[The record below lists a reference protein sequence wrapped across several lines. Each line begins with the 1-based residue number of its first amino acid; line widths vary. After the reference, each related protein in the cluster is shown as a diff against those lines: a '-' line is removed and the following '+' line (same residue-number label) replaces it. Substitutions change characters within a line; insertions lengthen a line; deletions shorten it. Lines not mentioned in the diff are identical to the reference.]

1 VAAEPPSRNDG
12 VTIRSCPTCGQDFER
27 SGRRR
32 HCSDACRQA
41 AWRRRH
47 APLPP
52 EPPVPPKG
60 AKRAVTVYICDNCG
74 TRTLGAQRCD
84 TCNTFMRAAG
94 LGGPCPCCDE
104 PIAVAELLQ
113 GGEC

>member
-1 VAAEPPSRNDG
+1 MCGHGFEP
-12 VTIRSCPTCGQDFER
+12 

-41 AWRRRH
+41 AWRQRH
-47 APLPP
+47 APALP

-60 AKRAVTVYICDNCG
+60 LKRAFTVYICDNCD
-74 TRTLGAQRCD
+74 TRALGAQRCD

-94 LGGPCPCCDE
+94 IGGKCPCCDE
-104 PIAVAELLQ
+104 AVALNELLE
-113 GGEC
+113 GGGC